1 MLPEPTPIEI
11 DEYGHETHPSWGVV
25 RLTRRS
31 YGPPGADLFDS
42 DIKHHETVHLEIVP
56 ASRNRQLHSDWVHGQ
71 SRAMIELTMSLSQWG
86 HLVSS
91 FGIGKGTPVT
101 IERFDGKA
109 IPAPVNDVPRL
120 TLTAREVQAAADES
134 TKGLQEALAAVL
146 AAFDANAGR
155 KEMRDVLT
163 TLKARTQNLPSNMK
177 YAADSLTRHTEAVV
191 NKARTDIEAAY
202 QRAEL
207 ESNAEQLAG
216 FRQLV
221 KDGMIMLPPGN
232 DETDELGTYN
242 PGELIAEGMATGYT
256 LYPDGGVK
264 FVSEPDLRLHEALS
278 AYPNLPPGDYVIE
291 ADGTLTV
298 KPQP

>member
-31 YGPPGADLFDS
+31 YGPPGAELFES
-42 DIKHHETVHLEIVP
+42 DIRHHETVHLEIVG
-56 ASRNRQLHSDWVHGQ
+56 ATRKRDLHSDWVHGQ
-71 SRAMIELTMSLSQWG
+71 SRAHIEIVMTLSQWG

-91 FGIGKGTPVT
+91 FGVGKGTPVT
-101 IERFDGKA
+101 IERLGGKA
-109 IPAPVNDVPRL
+109 IPGVADEVPRL
-120 TLTAREVQAAADES
+120 ALTAREVQEAAKKS
-134 TKGLQEALAAVL
+134 TEGLQEALNAVL
-146 AAFDANAGR
+146 TAFDAKAGR
-155 KEMRDVLT
+155 VEMRTVLDK
-163 TLKARTQNLPSNMK
+163 LKAHTQNLPSNMK
-177 YAADSLTRHTEAVV
+177 FAADSLTRHTEAVV
-191 NKARTDIEAAY
+191 NKARTDIEATY

-207 ESNAEQLAG
+207 ASNAEQLAG

-232 DETDELGTYN
+232 DETDELGTYD
-242 PGELIAEGMATGYT
+242 PGELIADGMATGYT